1 MHCVNLFNSMS
12 ALSTFGWARDRVPSL
27 ATCAIARNDSCP
39 VSSRSF
45 TVNALTCRAPLLSM
59 FEALAVNVL
68 TLRFRCGSHHRVC
81 SFVCAAGQVAGKTI
95 RLLHQ
100 GRQRVVAF
108 RIFRLVAPDVVVLRQ
123 FQPRCCTAAAACRC
137 RSCSI
142 FAREQRM

>member
-1 MHCVNLFNSMS
+1 M
-12 ALSTFGWARDRVPSL
+12 PY
-27 ATCAIARNDSCP
+27 
-39 VSSRSF
+39 SSRGF

-68 TLRFRCGSHHRVC
+68 TLRFRCGSHHQRVFI
-81 SFVCAAGQVAGKTI
+81 FVCAAGQVAVKTI

-108 RIFRLVAPDVVVLRQ
+108 RIFRLVAPDVGVLRQ

-137 RSCSI
+137 RRCSI
-142 FAREQRM
+142 SAREQRRRVGYRSCKKAELMNREKEQQAEWTSNYL